1 MLCTLMTLLLH
12 FLLPFLLAGIINQ
25 FLWFLLSWKINLSDA
40 LCHWLT
46 NFEFSGQ
53 FAENRI
59 LYLLSCHV
67 YNHPSQDLITQL
79 TLIFW
84 SFTQNLRTEWLWQR
98 RRKIQW
104 KNIICAVVLPQH
116 KWYSFT
122 VFFFFQWVV
131 NYWTWENEAW
141 GCILYTI
148 WQMLNA

>member
-1 MLCTLMTLLLH
+1 MFCTLMTLLLH
-12 FLLPFLLAGIINQ
+12 FLWPFLLAGIINQ
-25 FLWFLLSWKINLSDA
+25 FLWFLLSWKINLSDS

-46 NFEFSGQ
+46 NFELSGQ

-67 YNHPSQDLITQL
+67 YNHSSQDLITQV

-104 KNIICAVVLPQH
+104 KKIICAVVH
-116 KWYSFT
+116 VT
-122 VFFFFQWVV
+122 QWVV
-131 NYWTWENEAW
+131 NCWTWENEAW
-141 GCILYTI
+141 VCILYTI